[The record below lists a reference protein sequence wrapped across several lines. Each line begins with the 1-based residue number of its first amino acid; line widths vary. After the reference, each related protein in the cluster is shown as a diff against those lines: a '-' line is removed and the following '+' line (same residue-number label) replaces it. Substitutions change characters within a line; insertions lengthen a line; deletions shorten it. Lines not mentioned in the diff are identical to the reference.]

1 MMTRLSTLAAP
12 AAVLV
17 LVVIALPVYAQ
28 HAKVQIATAQLTLA
42 AAAQGAIQGVVL
54 DTRGAPLAGAMVSA
68 LGSTVAF
75 ALSGRDG
82 RFSLDSLPMGAY
94 TVRVHLDGFAPS
106 RRQVVE
112 VRAGSP
118 AMVSV
123 ALQSLAVQAADRAP
137 AVLAAGL
144 SPFDATPGAAA
155 RGAAD
160 GTAEPSHDHTETAWR
175 LRHLKRSVL
184 KTVEGPQATAGNA
197 EPPDQDE
204 ASRFGRAFDSSIRFA
219 SSLFSDLPLSG
230 QVNLVT
236 TGAFGGLSG
245 PESPESFTS
254 ASFAYIVLGAPV
266 GRFGEWAVRGSMQQG
281 DVGSWYLSGAFSGRI
296 AGAHR
301 YSGGIA
307 YGAQQLEPLNLFGR
321 AALRSGSRATG
332 SVYGF
337 DEWTVGRRVSVNY
350 GLAYAWQD
358 YLTTDSLL
366 SPRVAVT
373 VTPARQYRVRAVV
386 ARYATAPGSDE
397 LIPSAG
403 SVDDGAWLPARR
415 SFSAWSDPV
424 GFRAQTTDHL
434 ELALERVA
442 QEFVVGFRTFYQRTH
457 NQMGAVFAAATFDH
471 PAASLGHYYVAT
483 VGDPRAHGWSVSL
496 SRPIIRGLRGAVD
509 YSQTTT
515 KWAAFADGAST
526 PVWLGTTGLE
536 RFHDLTASLQTNIPQ
551 TATRLYV
558 LYRLNTAFAREDAAE
573 EPSGLDSR
581 FDVQLNQGL
590 PFMSFTSADWEV
602 LVAVRNLF
610 RDPLGER
617 SVFDELL
624 VVRPPTRVVG
634 GVRVRF

>member
-1 MMTRLSTLAAP
+1 MMTRQSTVVVP
-12 AAVLV
+12 AAVLILAIV
-17 LVVIALPVYAQ
+17 ALPGYAQ
-28 HAKVQIATAQLTLA
+28 HARIQIPTAQLTLA
-42 AAAQGAIQGVVL
+42 TAAHGAIQGVVL

-82 RFSLDSLPMGAY
+82 RFSLDALPMGAY
-94 TVRVHLDGFAPS
+94 AVRVHLDGFAPS
-106 RRQVVE
+106 RRQVVD
-112 VRAGSP
+112 VRGGAP

-123 ALQSLAVQAADRAP
+123 ALQSLAVQSAGTKP
-137 AVLAAGL
+137 AVLTAGL
-144 SPFDATPGAAA
+144 SPFDATPAAA
-155 RGAAD
+155 KGSNTSAD
-160 GTAEPSHDHTETAWR
+160 VPSHDHTETAWR

-184 KTVEGPQATAGNA
+184 KTVDAAQALPGDTEPQG
-197 EPPDQDE
+197 QDE
-204 ASRFGRAFDSSIRFA
+204 GSRFGRAFDSSLRFA

-236 TGAFGGLSG
+236 SGSFGGVSG
-245 PESPESFTS
+245 PESPESFAS
-254 ASFAYIVLGAPV
+254 ASLAYIVLRAPV
-266 GRFGEWAVRGSMQQG
+266 GRFGEWNVRGSMQQG
-281 DVGSWYLSGAFSGRI
+281 DVGSWYLAGAFSGRI

-301 YSGGIA
+301 YSGGVA
-307 YGAQQLEPLNLFGR
+307 YGAQQVEPLNLLGR
-321 AALRSGSRATG
+321 AAFRSGSRATG
-332 SVYGF
+332 AVYGF
-337 DEWTVGRRVSVNY
+337 DEWTLGRRVSVNY

-358 YLTTDSLL
+358 YLSTDSLF
-366 SPRVAVT
+366 SPRVAIT
-373 VTPARQYRVRAVV
+373 VSPARQYRVRAVV
-386 ARYATAPGSDE
+386 ARYATAPGADE

-415 SFSAWSDPV
+415 SFSAWSDPI
-424 GFRAQTTDHL
+424 GFRAQRTDHL
-434 ELALERVA
+434 ELAIERIA
-442 QEFVVGFRTFYQRTH
+442 QEFVVGFRTFYQRT
-457 NQMGAVFAAATFDH
+457 NDQMGAVFAAATFDR

-483 VGDPRAHGWSVSL
+483 VGDPRAYGWSLSL

-509 YSQTTT
+509 YSRTTT
-515 KWAAFADGAST
+515 TWEAFADGAT
-526 PVWLGTTGLE
+526 APAWFGTTGIE
-536 RFHDLTASLQTNIPQ
+536 RFHDLTTSLQTDIPQ

-558 LYRLNTAFAREDAAE
+558 LYRLNTAFSREDAGDDS
-573 EPSGLDSR
+573 SGLDSR

-624 VVRPPTRVVG
+624 VVRPPTRIVG